1 VYNIVVCLGSAIRNI
16 KNVFLRVVIK
26 FQDIAGKC
34 YSHLVNSGKI
44 RSATLLSFFLPN
56 NDIRPH
62 VHRITGQTPRFKS
75 SLNIDEFS
83 AKYELDFQKNMVL
96 ILAPRK
102 FGSYPNV
109 IFQGLENFLLERK
122 VKITWICLNELSTNY
137 LDDVSKVIS
146 ALCKDSKLTIIIDPL
161 APCELYERYRSMCAS
176 WFETEKSTYGFSL
189 FAFLGDIWR
198 EKDYTSIVPWGGA
211 VDRFFHVDPVACL
224 KYPAEIRLK
233 MVFYPFVSLPEA
245 SYKSQSQ
252 FKKKHQVFFS
262 GQVRDSD
269 RRWWLKECYSL
280 AKNNDINFVVN
291 SWYKFTSG
299 NVLSR
304 DSYLTSLMQSS
315 ACLGLSQ
322 RGLNHW
328 ILPARSFEAL
338 RVGTALI
345 QQEGPNCSPGQ
356 TFLRPYDD
364 YIPFSSLE
372 ELHEIF
378 KTVLH
383 DRDEIE
389 RIARNGQGT
398 FQRYF
403 PDDSFLRILFDK

>member
-1 VYNIVVCLGSAIRNI
+1 MFLGSLIINI
-16 KNVFLRVVIK
+16 KNAFLRVLIK
-26 FQDIAGKC
+26 YQDKAGKN
-34 YSHLVNSGKI
+34 YSNLLNSGKV
-44 RSATLLSFFLPN
+44 RYATLLSFFLPKN
-56 NDIRPH
+56 GIRPH
-62 VHRITGQTPRFKS
+62 LHGITGENPRLTS
-75 SLNIDEFS
+75 SLSIGEYLTKD
-83 AKYELDFQKNMVL
+83 ELDSEMNMVL
-96 ILAPRK
+96 ILTPRK
-102 FGSYPNV
+102 LGSYPNV
-109 IFQGLENFLLERK
+109 IFQGLENFLLEQK
-122 VKITWICLNELSTNY
+122 VKFTWICLNELDSNY
-137 LDDVSKVIS
+137 LDEVSKIIS
-146 ALCKDSKLTIIIDPL
+146 ALCKDSKLTVIFDPL
-161 APCELYERYRSMCAS
+161 APCELYERYRSMLPS
-176 WFETEKSTYGFSL
+176 WIETQKSTSNFSL
-189 FAFLGDIWR
+189 FALLGDIWR
-198 EKDYTSIVPWGGA
+198 EKDYASIIPWASA

-245 SYKSQSQ
+245 SYTPQSK
-252 FKKKHQVFFS
+252 FKKEHQVFFS

-280 AKNNDINFVVN
+280 SKNNDINFVVN
-291 SWYKFTSG
+291 SWYKFKSG

-304 DSYLTSLMQSS
+304 DSYLASLMQSS

-356 TFLRPYDD
+356 TFLRPFED

-372 ELHEIF
+372 ELQEIF
-378 KTVLH
+378 KTILH

-389 RIARNGQGT
+389 RIARNGQGAL
-398 FQRYF
+398 QRCF
-403 PDDSFLRILFDK
+403 PDDSFLRILFSK